1 GGRSWWGRGRR
12 GGLDFAWPTPVSGGA
27 QNVQAAIE
35 CHLIDLSVGKPCAE
49 AAPVYAQISANIN
62 TIVCSDIK
70 RARRGDVV
78 DLNRPDRQIGK
89 GAAQCA
95 ADVRP
100 IRAAIGSPENMTPSA
115 KPVDHGVRDLG
126 VGGIDPD
133 IIDSGAARR
142 QIELSPNRP
151 MVGSNEDL
159 AGRSKCSASGSIDCI
174 DIRRSNSDCIYIMS
188 ATVKSANRRCGDG

>member
-35 CHLIDLSVGKPCAE
+35 CHLIDLSVGKPGAE

-89 GAAQCA
+89 GAAPCA

-100 IRAAIGSPENMTPSA
+100 QRAAIGSPENMAPIA
-115 KPVDHGVRDLG
+115 KLVDHGVRDLG
-126 VGGIDPD
+126 VGGIDLNL
-133 IIDSGAARR
+133 IDSGAARR
-142 QIELSPNRP
+142 QIVLSPYRP
-151 MVGSNEDL
+151 MAGSSEAL
-159 AGRSKCSASGSIDCI
+159 AGRGKCPPIASIDCI
-174 DIRRSNSDCIYIMS
+174 DI
-188 ATVKSANRRCGDG
+188 